1 MPRGSRHKSTRHGLK
16 DARESSDSENDSTL
30 RDRKGK
36 ESGSRVLKD
45 SASSEKRRFDSK
57 DSKEFYGSENLDTE
71 EHGHSKRRKERYDEG
86 TTDRWNGGSDDEL
99 GVPSKKSK
107 PSVDS
112 KSKRRIV
119 KVEKEEVTGGLQV
132 RNSVLK
138 SKWKRTQ
145 ITCCIALD

>member
-112 KSKRRIV
+112 KSKRRDESV
-119 KVEKEEVTGGLQV
+119 GLQGPPIS
-132 RNSVLK
+132 NSLRTTRSQR
-138 SKWKRTQ
+138 SKQ
-145 ITCCIALD
+145 EQS